1 MIGYCGAHHQ
11 KFSFLLIYSA
21 LVVLYVFSNI
31 VVFGVLAPKFQWLD
45 ANLVWIMCGYFSVL
59 MVCAL
64 LLAYQIRLKEDH
76 TTSRYVGNQMPPYYS
91 SGGRFASLRR
101 MGSLRAGYGRH
112 LTRLFGSSGET
123 SQPMANSTMIAAAGN
138 EFGPI
143 YMQHPLPAAYSGG
156 GAMMVNPSQSI
167 AMTTGSRPQQ
177 PVLQAGSSS
186 SPQIA
191 CALNSPAIGG
201 PTYSAYATYHHPHS
215 SPQLHHQHPKP
226 PYMGPP
232 GAVVG
237 GPAIPMDPPAYGGT
251 YFGRQWQRMSSKR
264 SSLRSSPAV
273 YVNGSNVQYGAC
285 ELKNLGPG
293 RVNFL

>member
-1 MIGYCGAHHQ
+1 LKGKNCALLSIVYIGWTLIGYCGAHHQ

-31 VVFGVLAPKFQWLD
+31 VVVGVLAPKFQWLD

-64 LLAYQIRLKEDH
+64 LLAYQIRLKDD
-76 TTSRYVGNQMPPYYS
+76 TNRYGNQMSQYYT
-91 SGGRFASLRR
+91 SGSRFASLRR

-112 LTRLFGSSGET
+112 LSRLFGSNGD
-123 SQPMANSTMIAAAGN
+123 ANQAGPSTLIAVGN

-143 YMQHPLPAAYSGG
+143 YTQH
-156 GAMMVNPSQSI
+156 
-167 AMTTGSRPQQ
+167 QQ
-177 PVLQAGSSS
+177 PTYCAPMPPNGAQMQMSHRSQAGPLSP

-191 CALNSPAIGG
+191 AQLNSSAIGPPSYQSYG
-201 PTYSAYATYHHPHS
+201 PYHS
-215 SPQLHHQHPKP
+215 
-226 PYMGPP
+226 PYMQ
-232 GAVVG
+232 G
-237 GPAIPMDPPAYGGT
+237 GPAVPMEPPAYGGN
-251 YFGRQWQRMSSKR
+251 YLGRQWQRMSAKR
-264 SSLRSSPAV
+264 SSLRSSSAA
-273 YVNGSNVQYGAC
+273 YGNGSTAQYNTC